1 MTTTERVIKKV
12 GSFGWYQLRVFAIIS
27 YAVFFTSFVLMVM
40 TFSTAEPPWKC
51 KANSTS
57 CTLNGTFKAGDKDY
71 EHRCQIPRKDWE
83 FAVEGNFDSIVTEWD
98 LVCDTAVYASLT
110 NSLTFLLGIF
120 GGVLA
125 SILSDKFGRKT
136 VVFPFTMLTCT
147 CGFLSAFAQTY
158 WVFVFFRAL
167 AGIGLGGASNSGY
180 ILVMEYIGVR
190 YRGAVGIGYWSS
202 WILSL
207 GLLSLL
213 GYLIQDWRIL
223 SISTSAPGMIFF
235 LFWWFTPESLRWL
248 LVRGKTDEAKKTLK
262 TAARVNKKVILDDD
276 MNLLGTDEEKERL
289 GDIRDLF
296 VSRSMAH
303 RTLLSWFCWFVNGLV
318 YYGISLSTP
327 TVGGNM
333 YLNFFLSTVCEA
345 IAMAIAV
352 PILNRFG
359 RKKTIIVCLWL
370 SGVVMITAALLSY
383 YDDGSQGFL
392 AGKIVSAMVL
402 GKFFITISYDGVYL
416 YSSELFPTVVR
427 NTATGTSNASS
438 RVGSTL
444 APYIVY
450 SQRLHPMTPFA
461 IMSATAFVCGIL
473 FTSLPETNK
482 KAMPDTVKQ
491 ICGNTEGDK
500 VDLQD
505 EDTTFLT
512 EG

>member
-190 YRGAVGIGYWSS
+190 YRGAVGIG
-202 WILSL
+202 
-207 GLLSLL
+207 
-213 GYLIQDWRIL
+213 
-223 SISTSAPGMIFF
+223 
-235 LFWWFTPESLRWL
+235 FTPESLRWL